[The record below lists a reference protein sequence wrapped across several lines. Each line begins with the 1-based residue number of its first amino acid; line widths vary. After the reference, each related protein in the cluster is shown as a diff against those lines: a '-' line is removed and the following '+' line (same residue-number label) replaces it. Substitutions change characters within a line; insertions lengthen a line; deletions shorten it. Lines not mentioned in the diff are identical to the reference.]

1 MSDDAYDNL
10 ASATGFDWDA
20 GNAPKVR
27 SRHNV
32 GPGECEQAFF
42 SEPFIVA
49 ADVAHSKLERRWRAL
64 GRTVAGRHVFI
75 IFTMRGT
82 LIRVISARNMNRKE
96 RLQYAQAQKRSEA
109 HSDIQD

>member
-1 MSDDAYDNL
+1 ML
-10 ASATGFDWDA
+10 
-20 GNAPKVR
+20 VR
-27 SRHNV
+27 ARHDI

-49 ADVAHSKLERRWRAL
+49 ADSKHSKDERRWRAL

-82 LIRVISARNMNRKE
+82 LIRVISARGMNRKE
-96 RLQYAQAQKRSEA
+96 RREYAQAQERIET
-109 HSDIQD
+109 DTDVQN